1 MSLPI
6 RIWLGPL
13 LRWLRSLSRSMR
25 VHLVSTRPAP
35 YPSAETE
42 RQARDPVLRAAGD
55 WPVHRYEHRRH
66 HRALAVL
73 RPRSRPQWDHG
84 PDPGRSVPGVRWHL
98 GRSSARV
105 VGRRS
110 LLARGSHS
118 LIRPDPLAPGPL
130 GAVARLAIR
139 RTYTP

>member
-1 MSLPI
+1 MI
-6 RIWLGPL
+6 RRPPTSTPTATLFPYTTL
-13 LRWLRSLSRSMR
+13 FRS
-25 VHLVSTRPAP
+25 VHLGSTRPAP

-66 HRALAVL
+66 HLALAVL

-98 GRSSARV
+98 GRSSAREI
-105 VGRRS
+105 GR
-110 LLARGSHS
+110 AH
-118 LIRPDPLAPGPL
+118 
-130 GAVARLAIR
+130 V
-139 RTYTP
+139 